1 MSWERLRRQLAMGQ
15 ESEFDFV
22 VDGEEIRNTRAVSG
36 RERVQ
41 NLRRW
46 IEELIAGQGQ
56 SRGLRAELEAW
67 HSELVDVIEELDG
80 FQDRTAAELFQE
92 KFGAIADAIGV
103 LADSLGATN
112 DYAVLLGPLAVLES
126 AVEDFDR
133 ALSEQLAR
141 EEPQPAEREGDLS

>member
-41 NLRRW
+41 NLRAW
-46 IEELIAGQGQ
+46 IEELISGQGQ
-56 SRGLRAELEAW
+56 PRGLRAELEAW
-67 HSELVDVIEELDG
+67 HVELMDVIEELEG
-80 FQDRTAAELFQE
+80 FQDRAAAELFQD

-103 LADSLGATN
+103 LADSLGAAS
-112 DYAVLLGPLAVLES
+112 DYSVLLGPLALLES

-133 ALSEQLAR
+133 SLQEQLAR
-141 EEPQPAEREGDLS
+141 EEPQPAELEGDLT